1 MEWIDRLAD
10 GLGLEELSGEETV
23 RLLAASREVAHRV
36 ERKVTPLAAFL
47 VGLNAGKAM
56 AEGTTRAIAFDE
68 AVDQLL
74 RRLPD
79 APLEPSKPEDQG

>member
-1 MEWIDRLAD
+1 MEWIDRLAE
-10 GLGLEELSGEETV
+10 GLGLEELSGEETT

-47 VGLNAGKAM
+47 VGMSAGKAM
-56 AEGTTRAIAFDE
+56 AEGGARAIAFNE

-79 APLEPSKPEDQG
+79 EPLETSKPEDKG